1 MTLRAASPVYRRR
14 GAGCRTPTR
23 PRRGMREHSECNSQP
38 VEFPRVKRPVSN
50 GISKR
55 LGRHISQSVCPWNVK
70 FSQALA
76 EDSPFRA
83 REFIAGKD
91 AVTLARDILALDQ
104 DAFSAAFRKSP
115 MKRAKLAGL
124 QRNAAVA
131 FGSVAT
137 ARDTTR
143 LRGSTNSDEPRV

>member
-1 MTLRAASPVYRRR
+1 MVKHPVR
-14 GAGCRTPTR
+14 
-23 PRRGMREHSECNSQP
+23 S
-38 VEFPRVKRPVSN
+38 

-55 LGRHISQSVCPWNVK
+55 LYRHISQNCCPWNVK
-70 FSQALA
+70 FSQELA

-91 AVTLARDILALDQ
+91 SVTLAADILALDQ

-124 QRNAAVA
+124 RRNATAVLSNSGIRDKQLA
-131 FGSVAT
+131 RERPGS
-137 ARDTTR
+137 R
-143 LRGSTNSDEPRV
+143 